1 MSLLPAASSPHHGSP
16 SASSPHHGSPHS
28 LHLRYDLA
36 LPPTLPV
43 SPVST
48 LPPVSNLS
56 DDASLPDAAPGRGG
70 LERRGIEA
78 CSGCQAAAQPAL
90 GVPYDTRLKGLDDDR
105 GTKGLTQDASK
116 SHFKRSTGKTLYATI
131 LGEDTCDPI
140 QFHLFGY

>member
-16 SASSPHHGSPHS
+16 SASSPHHGSPRS

-70 LERRGIEA
+70 LEHRGIEA

-90 GVPYDTRLKGLDDDR
+90 VSLGLR
-105 GTKGLTQDASK
+105 
-116 SHFKRSTGKTLYATI
+116 SHFHIAERFI
-131 LGEDTCDPI
+131 
-140 QFHLFGY
+140 

>member
-1 MSLLPAASSPHHGSP
+1 MSLLPAASSPHHDSP
-16 SASSPHHGSPHS
+16 SASSPHHGSPRS
-28 LHLRYDLA
+28 LHLRYDLT

-56 DDASLPDAAPGRGG
+56 DDASLPDVAPGRGG

-116 SHFKRSTGKTLYATI
+116 SHFKRSTGHAKDKGVQLPQQVTDESVLS
-131 LGEDTCDPI
+131 
-140 QFHLFGY
+140 